1 MPSKSKSRSRLFVDH
16 ELDRALLELSDEQ
29 AHYLSRVLRCRQGD
43 SLVVFNA
50 RGIEREATIESL
62 AKRRP
67 TLALGAPLDALPE
80 SPAAIVLLQ
89 ALVKSDAMDLIVQK
103 ATELGVA
110 AVHAFPSEF
119 SVVHLDGERG
129 AQRLT
134 HWRRIAA
141 SACEQS
147 GRHRP
152 PDLALFAS
160 LDAAVAALPPGG
172 TPAHAASPTP
182 RTARIVFDPSATR
195 PLDAATASGNAGADG
210 TGTAPGARLA
220 LALGPEGGFSRDEL
234 RYLESAAFLPVSLGP
249 RILRADTAAIAA
261 CTLAQWLSGD
271 LAQ

>member
-1 MPSKSKSRSRLFVDH
+1 MSSRSKSRSRLFVDAPLDRASH
-16 ELDRALLELSDEQ
+16 ELDQEQ

-43 SLVVFNA
+43 ALVVFNA
-50 RGIEREATIESL
+50 DGVEREATIESL
-62 AKRRP
+62 AKRHP
-67 TLALGAPLDALPE
+67 TLSLGSRLEPLPE

-103 ATELGVA
+103 ATELGAA
-110 AVHAFPSEF
+110 AVHAFPTDF

-129 AQRLT
+129 EQRLL

-160 LDAAVAALPPGG
+160 LDAAIAALPP
-172 TPAHAASPTP
+172 AA
-182 RTARIVFDPSATR
+182 ARIVFDPAATR
-195 PLDAATASGNAGADG
+195 PLAAALTGSAG
-210 TGTAPGARLA
+210 LA
-220 LALGPEGGFSRDEL
+220 LALGPEGGFTRDEL
-234 RYLESAAFLPVSLGP
+234 RYLESAAFAPTSLGP

-261 CTLAQWLSGD
+261 CTLAQWLAGD
-271 LAQ
+271 IGLPVPGSRR